1 MLKLDPHS
9 EALLKQY
16 RELRPTLEQLAKDA
30 YSLMDG
36 ALRKQGIYVTAI
48 DGIGE
53 NANGTNGGWVYT
65 VNDEEVMVGCTE
77 YVLEPGDVIQW
88 SYITW

>member
-1 MLKLDPHS
+1 MTPTTMPMIIVGRYHNTSKPDADS
-9 EALLKQY
+9 SRLKQ
-16 RELRPTLEQLAKDA
+16 R
-30 YSLMDG
+30 
-36 ALRKQGIYVTAI
+36 
-48 DGIGE
+48 